1 MATVIYQC
9 PVTGFKV
16 QGWVP
21 EDVPETELEHTFIPM
36 TCTVCTH
43 THLVHPLTGKVLA
56 SDDE

>member
-9 PVTGFKV
+9 PLTGFKV

-21 EDVPETELEHTFIPM
+21 EDVPEAEFEHTFIPM
-36 TCTVCTH
+36 TCTVCTR
-43 THLVHPLTGKVLA
+43 THLVHAVTGKVLA